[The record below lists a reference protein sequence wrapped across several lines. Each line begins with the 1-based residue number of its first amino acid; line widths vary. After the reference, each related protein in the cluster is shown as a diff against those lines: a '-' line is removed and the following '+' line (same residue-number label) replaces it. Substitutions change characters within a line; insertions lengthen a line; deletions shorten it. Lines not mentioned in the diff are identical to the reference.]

1 MRRMLLT
8 AMLFVAAAVQAAPDL
23 VLRYDRPATD
33 SAEGWEREALPVGNG
48 RIGAMV
54 FGQPAREHLQ
64 FNDITLWTG
73 DAKSMGAF
81 QPFGDVFVDL
91 PAHAAATA
99 YSRTLDL
106 ARGLH
111 TVRYT
116 VNGVRYQRETI
127 ASHPADVIV
136 LRLTAD
142 KPGAHTGVVRLTD
155 QHGAHVNAFGN
166 RIRATGSLAG
176 FVVPRERGN
185 QWTPAQQPLTGN
197 QMDYAAQVQVV
208 HEGGK
213 VTMEGDTVRFEN
225 VDALTLVLGAGT
237 SYVRD
242 GSVNFQGAHPL
253 ARVTTQVDR
262 AAARPWS
269 VLQAEQENDF
279 KNLFGRLS
287 LDVDAAWEPKV
298 AEERRALTT
307 DRRLAAYT
315 KNGNDPELETQ
326 VFQYGRYLL
335 IGSSRGPL
343 PANLQGLWNNSLTPP
358 WNADYHTNI
367 NIQMNYWPAE
377 TANLSELAQPLFG
390 FVESM
395 VPSYRRLVAESA
407 ANPSRDA
414 EDGQVVET
422 FLRKD
427 GKPVRGWTVRTETNP
442 FGYMQWKWNKTANAW
457 YAQHFWEHY
466 AFTRNRTF
474 LQEVAYPLL
483 KEVSQF
489 WLDYLKRLPDGT
501 LVAPNGW
508 SPEHGPVEDGVAYDQ
523 QIVWDL
529 FQNTVEAAGEL
540 KTDAAFARQVAAARD
555 RLAAPK
561 IGSWGQLLEWMEEK
575 KDPVLDTPNDN
586 HRHVSH
592 LFGVFPGRQITP
604 ARTPKLAEAARVS
617 LAARGDAGTGWSMAW
632 KTAFW
637 ARLGDGDKA
646 HAMLRGVIATPGAR
660 AQEHKPGTEENT
672 AGGMYPNLLDAHPP
686 FQIDGNFGVTA
697 AICEMLLQSH
707 DGELHLLPALPA
719 AWRSGSVTGLRGR
732 GGYEVDMTW
741 RDGRLTS
748 ATVKAKPGNGTG
760 TVRVRTGAKTVI
772 LKVKQ
777 GEARE
782 LGTL

>member
-1 MRRMLLT
+1 MMRFIWILAMVVGT
-8 AMLFVAAAVQAAPDL
+8 AAQAAPDL
-23 VLRYDRPATD
+23 TLRYDRPATD
-33 SAEGWEREALPVGNG
+33 NADGWEREALPVGNG

-73 DAKSMGAF
+73 DATSMGAF
-81 QPFGDVFVDL
+81 QPFGDLFVDL
-91 PAHAAATA
+91 PGHADARDYA
-99 YSRTLDL
+99 RTLDL

-111 TVRYT
+111 RVTYVH
-116 VNGVRYQRETI
+116 NGVRYQREVI

-136 LRLTAD
+136 MRLTAD
-142 KPGAHTGVVRLTD
+142 RPGAHSGVVRLTD
-155 QHGAHVNAFGN
+155 QHGAHINAYEH

-185 QWTPAQQPLTGN
+185 QWTPAHQPLSAN
-197 QMDYAAQVQVV
+197 AMDYAAQVQVIN
-208 HEGGK
+208 EGGT
-213 VTMEGDTVRFEN
+213 VTMDGDTVRFEN

-237 SYVRD
+237 SYARD
-242 GSVNFQGAHPL
+242 GAVNFQGAHPL
-253 ARVTTQVDR
+253 ARVTDQVSR
-262 AAARPWS
+262 ASARPWS
-269 VLQAEQENDF
+269 ALQVEHENDF
-279 KNLFGRLS
+279 KSLFGRLAF
-287 LDVDAAWEPKV
+287 DVGSAPD
-298 AEERRALTT
+298 ERRALTT
-307 DRRLAAYT
+307 DRRLAEYT
-315 KNGNDPELETQ
+315 RRGNDPELEAQ

-377 TANLSELAQPLFG
+377 PANLSELAQPLFG
-390 FVESM
+390 FVDAM
-395 VPSYRRLVAESA
+395 VPSYRRLVAASA
-407 ANPSRDA
+407 ANPSRDS

-442 FGYMQWKWNKTANAW
+442 FGYMRWKWNKTANAW
-457 YAQHFWEHY
+457 YAQHYWEHY
-466 AFTRNRTF
+466 AFTRDKAF
-474 LQEVAYPLL
+474 LKQVAFPLM

-489 WLDYLKRLPDGT
+489 WLDYLKELPDGR

-508 SPEHGPVEDGVAYDQ
+508 SPEHGPVEDGVTYDQ

-529 FQNTVEAAGEL
+529 FQNTV
-540 KTDAAFARQVAAARD
+540 DAARELNDDGVFVRQVAAARD

-561 IGSWGQLLEWMEEK
+561 VGSWGQLLEWMEEK
-575 KDPVLDTPNDN
+575 KDPVLDTPRDN

-604 ARTPKLAEAARVS
+604 ERTPALAEAARVS

-632 KTAFW
+632 KAAFW
-637 ARLGDGDKA
+637 ARLRDGDKA

-707 DGELHLLPALPA
+707 DGVLHLLPALPS
-719 AWRSGSVTGLRGR
+719 AWRSGAVSGLRAR

-741 RDGRLTS
+741 RDGEVTS
-748 ATVKAKPGNGTG
+748 ATVRAKPGNGAG
-760 TVRVRTGAKTVI
+760 TVRVRAGAKTVI
-772 LKVKQ
+772 VKLKQ

-782 LGTL
+782 LGAGLR

>member
-1 MRRMLLT
+1 MLLT